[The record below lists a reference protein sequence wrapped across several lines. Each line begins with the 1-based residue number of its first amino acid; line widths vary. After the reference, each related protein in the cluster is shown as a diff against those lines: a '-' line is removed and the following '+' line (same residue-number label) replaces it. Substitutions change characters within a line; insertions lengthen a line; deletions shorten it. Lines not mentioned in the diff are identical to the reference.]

1 MTAVKEAPMRLTTS
15 PEVVQWPEP
24 IPSSSS
30 ESALCRTTLFMLGRS
45 YTDSSQILRGK
56 IRSLATSVSTKSN
69 LRSIRAYRAGV
80 SVAIKPG
87 NLPSGLVY
95 EDFRGDKYFLW
106 PSSSQKSCS
115 QAR

>member
-15 PEVVQWPEP
+15 PEIGKWPERTTSLSRE
-24 IPSSSS
+24 SSS
-30 ESALCRTTLFMLGRS
+30 RTTLRTLGRS

-56 IRSLATSVSTKSN
+56 IRSLSTSVSTKSN

-106 PSSSQKSCS
+106 ASSSQKSCS